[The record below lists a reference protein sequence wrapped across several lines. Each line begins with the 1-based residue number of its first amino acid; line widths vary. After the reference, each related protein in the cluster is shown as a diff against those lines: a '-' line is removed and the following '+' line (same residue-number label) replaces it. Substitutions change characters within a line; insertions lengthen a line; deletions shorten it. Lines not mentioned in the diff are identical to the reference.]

1 MRPSDND
8 PFDLGFDAAD
18 EFTTGAS
25 DPWRTSAPPSLNP
38 AMGGFD
44 DPFAD
49 FPPARP
55 ETPQPRAP
63 QAQAPRQVPQVQAS
77 QIQAAQAQAQAP
89 QAPPP
94 QQQRAPQRAP
104 EPVAV
109 AYQDHD
115 LDIAEIAPP
124 APQASPAPVYHE
136 PIADSGLGDAAI
148 PRITIHAFCAR
159 PETAALVET
168 AAADR
173 RMARASTVVRDGGLE
188 AAVEYYQNQ
197 PTPSLVMVE
206 TNDSAQRL
214 LHLLDSLAQVCD
226 PGTKVVV
233 LGQTN
238 DIALYREL
246 IRRGVSE
253 YLTQPLGPLQ
263 VIRAVG
269 GLYADPSAPFV
280 GRQIA
285 FVGAKGGVG
294 SSTLSHNFA
303 WAMAE
308 KMQTATVLV
317 DLDLAFGTAGLDFNQ
332 DPLQGVLDALSQPDR
347 LDPVLM
353 DRMMVRCGDRLSL
366 FAAPASL
373 DDDYEF
379 DADAYE
385 EVTQKIRGAA
395 PFVVLDIPHIWNAA
409 ARRVLVGSD
418 DLVVVATPDLASL
431 RNAKNIID
439 LVKGARPNDVPP
451 RLVLNQV
458 GVPGRPEIP
467 VKDFGEALGVQPSL
481 VLPFDPKPYGMAA
494 NNGQMLAEVAPKSK
508 AAEGLEHLARL
519 ISRREPPPSQ
529 KSSMLSGLFKKK

>member
-1 MRPSDND
+1 MRPTDND

-25 DPWRTSAPPSLNP
+25 DPWRSSAPSLTP
-38 AMGGFD
+38 AGGFD

-55 ETPQPRAP
+55 RDDAPPARAP
-63 QAQAPRQVPQVQAS
+63 QSAAPATRPTPRPPQSAPS
-77 QIQAAQAQAQAP
+77 QAAQAPVQ
-89 QAPPP
+89 
-94 QQQRAPQRAP
+94 PQRARASQ
-104 EPVAV
+104 PVAETP
-109 AYQDHD
+109 DNDDRD
-115 LDIAEIAPP
+115 LDFAPP
-124 APQASPAPVYHE
+124 EQAAPVYHE
-136 PIADSGLGDAAI
+136 PIADNGMGDAAI
-148 PRITIHAFCAR
+148 PRITLHAFCAR
-159 PETAALVET
+159 PETAKLIEH

-173 RMARASTVVRDGGLE
+173 RMARASTIVRDGGLE
-188 AAVEYYQNQ
+188 AAVDYYQNQ

-206 TNDSAQRL
+206 TTDTAQRL

-233 LGQTN
+233 VGQTN

-246 IRRGVSE
+246 MRRGVSE
-253 YLTQPLGPLQ
+253 YLTQPLSPLQ
-263 VIRAVG
+263 VIRAVSA
-269 GLYADPSAPFV
+269 LYADPSAPFV

-294 SSTLSHNFA
+294 ASTLAHNFA

-353 DRMMVRCGDRLSL
+353 DRMMVRCADRLSL

-379 DADAYE
+379 DADTYE

-395 PFVVLDIPHIWNAA
+395 PFVVLDIPHAWNAA
-409 ARRVLVGSD
+409 TRRVLVGSD

-439 LVKGARPNDVPP
+439 LVKGSRPNDVPP

-467 VKDFGEALGVQPSL
+467 VKDFGDALGVQPSL
-481 VLPFDPKPYGMAA
+481 VLPFDPKPYGQAA

-519 ISRREPPPSQ
+519 ISRREPPAVQ
-529 KSSMLSGLFKKK
+529 KTSMLSGLFKKK

>member
-1 MRPSDND
+1 MRPTEND

-25 DPWRTSAPPSLNP
+25 DPWRSSAPSLTP
-38 AMGGFD
+38 AGGFE
-44 DPFAD
+44 DPFAE

-55 ETPQPRAP
+55 REETPPPARSPQVAPLTTRPTP
-63 QAQAPRQVPQVQAS
+63 QARAAAPVVSR
-77 QIQAAQAQAQAP
+77 
-89 QAPPP
+89 
-94 QQQRAPQRAP
+94 
-104 EPVAV
+104 AV
-109 AYQDHD
+109 AGDYDD
-115 LDIAEIAPP
+115 RDPDPSVSASAGP
-124 APQASPAPVYHE
+124 APAYDE
-136 PIADSGLGDAAI
+136 PIADSGLGDAVI

-159 PETAALVET
+159 PETAALIEK

-173 RMARASTVVRDGGLE
+173 RMSRAAVIVRDGGLE
-188 AAVEYYQNQ
+188 AAVDYYQNQ

-206 TNDSAQRL
+206 TLDGAQRL

-233 LGQTN
+233 VGQTN

-246 IRRGVSE
+246 MRRGVSE

-269 GLYADPSAPFV
+269 ALYADPAAPFI

-294 SSTLSHNFA
+294 ASTLAHNFA
-303 WAMAE
+303 WSMAE

-353 DRMMVRCGDRLSL
+353 DRMMVRCADRLSL

-373 DDDYEF
+373 DGDYEF
-379 DADAYE
+379 GPDAFE

-395 PFVVLDIPHIWNAA
+395 PFVVLDLPHVWNAWS
-409 ARRVLVGSD
+409 RRVLIGSD

-439 LVKGARPNDVPP
+439 LVKGSRPNDAPP

-481 VLPFDPKPYGMAA
+481 VLPFDPKPYGLAA

-519 ISRREPPPSQ
+519 ISRREPPPTQ
-529 KSSMLSGLFKKK
+529 KTSLFSGLFKKK

>member
-1 MRPSDND
+1 MRPTDSD

-25 DPWRTSAPPSLNP
+25 DPWRASAPPSLSP
-38 AMGGFD
+38 VGGFD
-44 DPFAD
+44 DPFAE

-55 ETPQPRAP
+55 RDDAPSARAPATRPTPQPAAQLATRPAAPQPAAPPAAAQRRAP
-63 QAQAPRQVPQVQAS
+63 QPV
-77 QIQAAQAQAQAP
+77 AA
-89 QAPPP
+89 
-94 QQQRAPQRAP
+94 AP
-104 EPVAV
+104 ERDDREFDIPAEAPVA
-109 AYQDHD
+109 APTYQ
-115 LDIAEIAPP
+115 
-124 APQASPAPVYHE
+124 E
-136 PIADSGLGDAAI
+136 PIADDGLGDAVI
-148 PRITIHAFCAR
+148 PRITIHAFYAR
-159 PETAALVET
+159 PETAALIEQT
-168 AAADR
+168 AADR

-206 TNDSAQRL
+206 TTESAQRL

-233 LGQTN
+233 VGQTN

-263 VIRAVG
+263 VIRAIG
-269 GLYADPSAPFV
+269 ALYADPSAPFV

-294 SSTLSHNFA
+294 ASTLAHNFA
-303 WAMAE
+303 WSMAE

-332 DPLQGVLDALSQPDR
+332 DPLQGVLDALTQPDR

-373 DDDYEF
+373 DDDYEIS
-379 DADAYE
+379 ADAFE
-385 EVTQKIRGAA
+385 EATQKIRGAA
-395 PFVVLDIPHIWNAA
+395 PFVVLDIPHVWNAWS
-409 ARRVLVGSD
+409 RRVLTGSD

-439 LVKGARPNDVPP
+439 LVKGSRPNDVPP

-481 VLPFDPKPYGMAA
+481 VLPFDPKPYGQAA

-519 ISRREPPPSQ
+519 ISRREPPAPQ

>member
-1 MRPSDND
+1 MRPTDND

-18 EFTTGAS
+18 EFTTGAG
-25 DPWRTSAPPSLNP
+25 DPWRSSAPSLTP
-38 AMGGFD
+38 AGGFE

-55 ETPQPRAP
+55 REDT
-63 QAQAPRQVPQVQAS
+63 
-77 QIQAAQAQAQAP
+77 
-89 QAPPP
+89 
-94 QQQRAPQRAP
+94 
-104 EPVAV
+104 
-109 AYQDHD
+109 
-115 LDIAEIAPP
+115 APP
-124 APQASPAPVYHE
+124 ARSSQVAPPTTRPTPQARPAQPPAPAPSVNDYDDRSLDIPAGASSAPAPAYDE
-136 PIADSGLGDAAI
+136 PIADSGLGDAVI

-159 PETAALVET
+159 PETAALIEK

-173 RMARASTVVRDGGLE
+173 RMSRAATIVRDGGLE
-188 AAVEYYQNQ
+188 AAVDYYQNQ

-206 TNDSAQRL
+206 TLDGAQRL

-233 LGQTN
+233 VGQTN

-246 IRRGVSE
+246 MRRGVSE

-269 GLYADPSAPFV
+269 ALYADPAAPFT

-294 SSTLSHNFA
+294 ASTLAHNFA

-353 DRMMVRCGDRLSL
+353 DRMMVRCADRLSL

-379 DADAYE
+379 GADAFE

-395 PFVVLDIPHIWNAA
+395 PFVVLDLPHVWNAWS
-409 ARRVLVGSD
+409 RRVLIGSD
-418 DLVVVATPDLASL
+418 ELVVVATPDLASL

-439 LVKGARPNDVPP
+439 LVRGSRPNDAPP

-481 VLPFDPKPYGMAA
+481 VLPFDPKPYGQAA

-519 ISRREPPPSQ
+519 ISRREPPPAQ
-529 KSSMLSGLFKKK
+529 KTSMFSGLFKKK

>member
-25 DPWRTSAPPSLNP
+25 DPWRASAPPSLNP
-38 AMGGFD
+38 TVGGFD

-55 ETPQPRAP
+55 EGGQPRAP
-63 QAQAPRQVPQVQAS
+63 QAPRP
-77 QIQAAQAQAQAP
+77 AP
-89 QAPPP
+89 QAPSQPQAQRAAPAPQPPP
-94 QQQRAPQRAP
+94 QRRAPQP
-104 EPVAV
+104 AV
-109 AYQDHD
+109 AALDDD
-115 LDIAEIAPP
+115 LDIAEA
-124 APQASPAPVYHE
+124 AAPVYHE
-136 PIADSGLGDAAI
+136 PISDGGLGDAAI

-159 PETAALVET
+159 PETAALVEH

-173 RMARASTVVRDGGLE
+173 RMARASTIVRDGGLE
-188 AAVEYYQNQ
+188 AAVDYYQNQ

-206 TNDSAQRL
+206 TIDGAQRL

-246 IRRGVSE
+246 MRRGVSE
-253 YLTQPLGPLQ
+253 YLTQPLSPLQ

-269 GLYADPSAPFV
+269 GLYADPSAPFI

-294 SSTLSHNFA
+294 ASTLAHNFA

-332 DPLQGVLDALSQPDR
+332 DPLQGVLDALTQPDR

-366 FAAPASL
+366 FAAPATL
-373 DDDYEF
+373 DDDY
-379 DADAYE
+379 DIGADAYE
-385 EVTQKIRGAA
+385 EATQKIRGAA
-395 PFVVLDIPHIWNAA
+395 PFVVLDIPHVWNAA
-409 ARRVLVGSD
+409 TRRVLVGSD

-439 LVKGARPNDVPP
+439 LVKASRPNDVPP

-481 VLPFDPKPYGMAA
+481 VLPFDPKPYGQAA

-529 KSSMLSGLFKKK
+529 KSSVLSGLFKKK

>member
-1 MRPSDND
+1 MRPTDND

-18 EFTTGAS
+18 EFTTGAN
-25 DPWRTSAPPSLNP
+25 DPWRSSAPSLTP
-38 AMGGFD
+38 TGGFE

-49 FPPARP
+49 FPPAS
-55 ETPQPRAP
+55 PRED
-63 QAQAPRQVPQVQAS
+63 
-77 QIQAAQAQAQAP
+77 
-89 QAPPP
+89 APPP
-94 QQQRAPQRAP
+94 ARSPRAVPPATRPTPQARPVQQTRPVQQSAPVMTRDIGDRDFDRAP
-104 EPVAV
+104 ELAAP
-109 AYQDHD
+109 AY
-115 LDIAEIAPP
+115 P
-124 APQASPAPVYHE
+124 E

-159 PETAALVET
+159 AETAALIKQ

-173 RMARASTVVRDGGLE
+173 RMSRAATIVRDGGLE
-188 AAVEYYQNQ
+188 AAVDYYQNQ

-206 TNDSAQRL
+206 TLDGAQRL
-214 LHLLDSLAQVCD
+214 LHMLDALAQVCD

-233 LGQTN
+233 VGQTN

-269 GLYADPSAPFV
+269 ALYADPAAPFI

-294 SSTLSHNFA
+294 ASTLAHNFA
-303 WAMAE
+303 WTMAE
-308 KMQTATVLV
+308 TMQTATVLV

-332 DPLQGVLDALSQPDR
+332 DPLQGVLDALNQPDR

-373 DDDYEF
+373 DGDYEF
-379 DADAYE
+379 APDAFE

-395 PFVVLDIPHIWNAA
+395 PFVVLDMPHVWNAWS
-409 ARRVLVGSD
+409 RRVLIGSD

-439 LVKGARPNDVPP
+439 LVRGSRPNDAPP
-451 RLVLNQV
+451 RLLLNQV

-481 VLPFDPKPYGMAA
+481 VLPFDPKPYGQAA

-519 ISRREPPPSQ
+519 ISRREPPPAQ
-529 KSSMLSGLFKKK
+529 KSSLFSGLFKKK

>member
-1 MRPSDND
+1 MRPTDND

-25 DPWRTSAPPSLNP
+25 DPWRSSAPSLTP
-38 AMGGFD
+38 AGGFD

-55 ETPQPRAP
+55 HDEAPPARAP
-63 QAQAPRQVPQVQAS
+63 QAAPPITRP
-77 QIQAAQAQAQAP
+77 QAQPRPAQP
-89 QAPPP
+89 QA
-94 QQQRAPQRAP
+94 QQRAPQPAAAAAP
-104 EPVAV
+104 
-109 AYQDHD
+109 DLHDRD
-115 LDIAEIAPP
+115 LDIVSPP
-124 APQASPAPVYHE
+124 APAAAAPVYNE
-136 PIADSGLGDAAI
+136 PIPDNGMGEAVI
-148 PRITIHAFCAR
+148 PRITLHAFCAR
-159 PETAALVET
+159 PETMALIEH

-206 TNDSAQRL
+206 TNDTAQRL

-233 LGQTN
+233 VGQTN

-253 YLTQPLGPLQ
+253 YLTQPLSPLQ

-269 GLYADPSAPFV
+269 GLYADPSAPFI

-294 SSTLSHNFA
+294 ASTLSHNFA

-332 DPLQGVLDALSQPDR
+332 DPLQGVLDALNQPDR

-379 DADAYE
+379 GADAYE

-395 PFVVLDIPHIWNAA
+395 PFVVLDIPHVWNAA
-409 ARRVLVGSD
+409 SRRVLVGSD
-418 DLVVVATPDLASL
+418 ELVVVATPDLASL

-439 LVKGARPNDVPP
+439 LVKGSRPNDVPP

-481 VLPFDPKPYGMAA
+481 VLPFDPKPYGQAA

-519 ISRREPPPSQ
+519 ISRREPPPVQ
-529 KSSMLSGLFKKK
+529 KTSMLSGLFKKK

>member
-1 MRPSDND
+1 MRPSDSD

-18 EFTTGAS
+18 EFTTGAN
-25 DPWRTSAPPSLNP
+25 DPWRASAPPSLNP
-38 AMGGFD
+38 TVGGFD

-55 ETPQPRAP
+55 EGPQAPRTAPQPQPQPQAQRAAPPPQPPPQPRAP
-63 QAQAPRQVPQVQAS
+63 RPAAVQ
-77 QIQAAQAQAQAP
+77 
-89 QAPPP
+89 
-94 QQQRAPQRAP
+94 
-104 EPVAV
+104 
-109 AYQDHD
+109 DDD
-115 LDIAEIAPP
+115 LDVAEAAAP
-124 APQASPAPVYHE
+124 AAPVYHE
-136 PIADSGLGDAAI
+136 PISDGGLGDAAI

-159 PETAALVET
+159 PETAALVEH

-173 RMARASTVVRDGGLE
+173 RMARASTIVRDGGLE
-188 AAVEYYQNQ
+188 AAVDYYQNQ

-206 TNDSAQRL
+206 TTDGAQRL

-246 IRRGVSE
+246 MRRGVSE
-253 YLTQPLGPLQ
+253 YLTQPLSPLQ

-294 SSTLSHNFA
+294 ASTLAHNFA

-332 DPLQGVLDALSQPDR
+332 DPLQGVLDALTQPDR

-366 FAAPASL
+366 FAAPATL
-373 DDDYEF
+373 DDDY
-379 DADAYE
+379 DIGADAYE
-385 EVTQKIRGAA
+385 EATQKIRGAA
-395 PFVVLDIPHIWNAA
+395 PFVVLDIPHVWNAA
-409 ARRVLVGSD
+409 TRRVLVGSD
-418 DLVVVATPDLASL
+418 DLVVVAMPDLASL

-439 LVKGARPNDVPP
+439 LVKASRPNDVPP

-467 VKDFGEALGVQPSL
+467 VKDFGEALGIQPSL
-481 VLPFDPKPYGMAA
+481 VLPFDPKPYGQAA
-494 NNGQMLAEVAPKSK
+494 NNGQMLAEVAP
-508 AAEGLEHLARL
+508 
-519 ISRREPPPSQ
+519 SRRPPRAWSTWRA
-529 KSSMLSGLFKKK
+529 

>member
-1 MRPSDND
+1 MRPTEND

-25 DPWRTSAPPSLNP
+25 DPWRSSAPSLTP
-38 AMGGFD
+38 AGGFE

-55 ETPQPRAP
+55 REDAAPPTRSSQAAPLTTRPTPQARPVQPAAP
-63 QAQAPRQVPQVQAS
+63 VTSAS
-77 QIQAAQAQAQAP
+77 DDDD
-89 QAPPP
+89 
-94 QQQRAPQRAP
+94 R
-104 EPVAV
+104 
-109 AYQDHD
+109 D
-115 LDIAEIAPP
+115 LDVPSSTSSGP
-124 APQASPAPVYHE
+124 APTYNE
-136 PIADSGLGDAAI
+136 PIADSGLGDAVI

-159 PETAALVET
+159 PETAALIEK

-173 RMARASTVVRDGGLE
+173 RMSRAATIVRDGGLE
-188 AAVEYYQNQ
+188 AAVDYYQNQ

-206 TNDSAQRL
+206 TLDGAQRL

-233 LGQTN
+233 VGQTN

-246 IRRGVSE
+246 MRRGVSE

-269 GLYADPSAPFV
+269 ALYADPAAPFT

-294 SSTLSHNFA
+294 ASTLAHNFA

-353 DRMMVRCGDRLSL
+353 DRMMVRCADRLSL

-379 DADAYE
+379 GADAFE
-385 EVTQKIRGAA
+385 EITQKIRGAA
-395 PFVVLDIPHIWNAA
+395 PFVVLDLPHVWNAWS
-409 ARRVLVGSD
+409 RRVLIGSD
-418 DLVVVATPDLASL
+418 ELVVVATPDLASL

-439 LVKGARPNDVPP
+439 LVKGSRPNDAPP

-481 VLPFDPKPYGMAA
+481 VLPFDPKPYGQAA

-519 ISRREPPPSQ
+519 ISRREPPPAQ
-529 KSSMLSGLFKKK
+529 KTSLFSGLFKKK

>member
-1 MRPSDND
+1 MRPTDND

-25 DPWRTSAPPSLNP
+25 DPWRSSAPSLTP
-38 AMGGFD
+38 AGGFE

-55 ETPQPRAP
+55 RDDAPTARAP
-63 QAQAPRQVPQVQAS
+63 QAAIPATRPTPRPPQSAP
-77 QIQAAQAQAQAP
+77 AP
-89 QAPPP
+89 VP
-94 QQQRAPQRAP
+94 QQQRARAP
-104 EPVAV
+104 QLVAETP
-109 AYQDHD
+109 DHD
-115 LDIAEIAPP
+115 DRDLDFAPP
-124 APQASPAPVYHE
+124 ETVAAPAYHE
-136 PIADSGLGDAAI
+136 PIADNGMGDAAI
-148 PRITIHAFCAR
+148 PRITLHAFCAR
-159 PETAALVET
+159 PETAKLIEH

-173 RMARASTVVRDGGLE
+173 RMARASTIVRDGGLE
-188 AAVEYYQNQ
+188 AAVDYYQNQ

-206 TNDSAQRL
+206 TTDTAQRL

-233 LGQTN
+233 VGQTN

-246 IRRGVSE
+246 MRRGVSE
-253 YLTQPLGPLQ
+253 YLTQPLSPLQ

-269 GLYADPSAPFV
+269 ALYADPSAPFV

-294 SSTLSHNFA
+294 ASTLAHNFA

-353 DRMMVRCGDRLSL
+353 DRMMVRCADRLSL

-379 DADAYE
+379 DADTYE

-395 PFVVLDIPHIWNAA
+395 PFVVLDIPHAWNAA
-409 ARRVLVGSD
+409 TRRVLVGSD

-439 LVKGARPNDVPP
+439 LVKTSRPNDVPP

-467 VKDFGEALGVQPSL
+467 VKDFGDALGVQPSL
-481 VLPFDPKPYGMAA
+481 VLPFDPKPYGQAA

-519 ISRREPPPSQ
+519 ISRREPPVAQ
-529 KSSMLSGLFKKK
+529 KTSMLSGLFKKK

>member
-1 MRPSDND
+1 MRPTDND

-18 EFTTGAS
+18 EFTTGAN
-25 DPWRTSAPPSLNP
+25 DPWRASAPPALAP
-38 AMGGFD
+38 AVGGFD

-55 ETPQPRAP
+55 QEAATRPQPTARPAAQPLAPPAPPARAP
-63 QAQAPRQVPQVQAS
+63 AAAP
-77 QIQAAQAQAQAP
+77 AP
-89 QAPPP
+89 VDDF
-94 QQQRAPQRAP
+94 R
-104 EPVAV
+104 
-109 AYQDHD
+109 D
-115 LDIAEIAPP
+115 LDIAVSP
-124 APQASPAPVYHE
+124 PQAAYDA
-136 PIADSGLGDAAI
+136 PIAEAAGLHEAGIGEAGMGEAVI
-148 PRITIHAFCAR
+148 PRISIHAFCVR
-159 PETAALVET
+159 PETAALIQQ
-168 AAADR
+168 AANDR
-173 RMARASTVVRDGGLE
+173 RMVRASTTVREGGLE
-188 AAVEYYQNQ
+188 AAVEHYQNQ
-197 PTPSLVMVE
+197 PTPSLVLVE
-206 TNDSAQRL
+206 SADGAQRL

-233 LGQTN
+233 VGQTN

-246 IRRGVSE
+246 MRRGVSE
-253 YLTQPLGPLQ
+253 YITQPRSPLQ

-269 GLYADPSAPFV
+269 ALYADPAAPFV

-294 SSTLSHNFA
+294 ASTLAHNFA
-303 WAMAE
+303 WSMAE
-308 KMQTATVLV
+308 KMQTATVLA

-332 DPLQGVLDALSQPDR
+332 DPVQGVLDALTQPDR

-366 FAAPASL
+366 FAAPSTL
-373 DDDYEF
+373 DDDYEIG
-379 DADAYE
+379 ADAFE

-395 PFVVLDIPHIWNAA
+395 PFVVLDVPHVWGAWT
-409 ARRVLVGSD
+409 RRVLLGSD

-439 LVKGARPNDVPP
+439 LVRGARPNDAPP

-481 VLPFDPKPYGMAA
+481 VLPFDPKPYGQAA

-519 ISRREPPPSQ
+519 ISRRDPPAPQ
-529 KSSMLSGLFKKK
+529 KTSMLSGLFKKK

>member
-25 DPWRTSAPPSLNP
+25 DPWRASAPPALNP
-38 AMGGFD
+38 AVGGFD

-55 ETPQPRAP
+55 EAQAPRAPQPQRAAPQAQAP
-63 QAQAPRQVPQVQAS
+63 QAQAPR
-77 QIQAAQAQAQAP
+77 AAA
-89 QAPPP
+89 PP
-94 QQQRAPQRAP
+94 QQQQRPPQPQRAPQQRAP
-104 EPVAV
+104 EPVA
-109 AYQDHD
+109 YDDHD
-115 LDIAEIAPP
+115 VDIVEAAP
-124 APQASPAPVYHE
+124 APAVYHE
-136 PIADSGLGDAAI
+136 TLSDGGLGEAAI

-159 PETAALVET
+159 PETAAMVEH

-206 TNDSAQRL
+206 TTDSAQRL

-246 IRRGVSE
+246 MRRGVSE

-294 SSTLSHNFA
+294 ASTLSHNFA

-366 FAAPASL
+366 FAAPAAL
-373 DDDYEF
+373 DDDYEIS
-379 DADAYE
+379 ADAYE

-395 PFVVLDIPHIWNAA
+395 PFVVLDLPHVWNAA

-439 LVKGARPNDVPP
+439 LVKGSRPNDVPP

-481 VLPFDPKPYGMAA
+481 VLPFDPKPYGLAA

>member
-1 MRPSDND
+1 MRPTDND

-25 DPWRTSAPPSLNP
+25 DPWRSSAPSLTP
-38 AMGGFD
+38 AGGFD

-55 ETPQPRAP
+55 RDDAPPPRAP
-63 QAQAPRQVPQVQAS
+63 QGAAPATRPTPRPP
-77 QIQAAQAQAQAP
+77 QAAQAPA
-89 QAPPP
+89 P
-94 QQQRAPQRAP
+94 QQQRARAP
-104 EPVAV
+104 QPVA
-109 AYQDHD
+109 ATPDYDDRD
-115 LDIAEIAPP
+115 LDFAPP
-124 APQASPAPVYHE
+124 EPAAPVYHE
-136 PIADSGLGDAAI
+136 PIADSGMGDAAI
-148 PRITIHAFCAR
+148 PRISLHAFCAR
-159 PETAALVET
+159 PETAKLIEH

-173 RMARASTVVRDGGLE
+173 RMARASTIVREGGLE

-206 TNDSAQRL
+206 TTDTAQRL

-233 LGQTN
+233 VGQTN

-246 IRRGVSE
+246 MRRGVSE
-253 YLTQPLGPLQ
+253 YLTQPLSPLQ

-269 GLYADPSAPFV
+269 ALYADPSAPFV

-294 SSTLSHNFA
+294 ASTLAHNFA

-379 DADAYE
+379 DADTYE

-395 PFVVLDIPHIWNAA
+395 PFAVLDIPHAWNAA
-409 ARRVLVGSD
+409 TRRVLVGSD

-439 LVKGARPNDVPP
+439 LVKGSRPNDVPP

-467 VKDFGEALGVQPSL
+467 VKDFGDALGVQPSL
-481 VLPFDPKPYGMAA
+481 VLPFDPKPYGQAA

-519 ISRREPPPSQ
+519 ISRREPPAVQ
-529 KSSMLSGLFKKK
+529 KTSMLSGLFKKK

>member
-1 MRPSDND
+1 MRPTDND

-25 DPWRTSAPPSLNP
+25 DPWRSAAPSLTP
-38 AMGGFD
+38 AGGFE

-55 ETPQPRAP
+55 RDDAAPPARAP
-63 QAQAPRQVPQVQAS
+63 QA
-77 QIQAAQAQAQAP
+77 
-89 QAPPP
+89 APPVTRP
-94 QQQRAPQRAP
+94 QQQQRQPQPQPQRAPQP
-104 EPVAV
+104 AV
-109 AYQDHD
+109 AEYDRD
-115 LDIAEIAPP
+115 LDIAPKAPP
-124 APQASPAPVYHE
+124 APAEPVYHE
-136 PIADSGLGDAAI
+136 PIADNGMGEAVI
-148 PRITIHAFCAR
+148 PRISLHAFCAR
-159 PETAALVET
+159 PETMALIEH

-173 RMARASTVVRDGGLE
+173 RMARASTIVRDGGLE

-206 TNDSAQRL
+206 TTDTAQRL

-233 LGQTN
+233 VGQTN

-253 YLTQPLGPLQ
+253 YLTQPLSPLQ

-269 GLYADPSAPFV
+269 ALYADPAAPFV

-294 SSTLSHNFA
+294 ASTLAHNFA
-303 WAMAE
+303 WSMAE
-308 KMQTATVLV
+308 KMQTATVLA

-332 DPLQGVLDALSQPDR
+332 DPLQGMLDALSQPDR

-366 FAAPASL
+366 FAAPATL
-373 DDDYEF
+373 DDDYEIT
-379 DADAYE
+379 ADAFE

-395 PFVVLDIPHIWNAA
+395 PFVVLDIPHVWGAWT
-409 ARRVLVGSD
+409 RRVLVGSD
-418 DLVVVATPDLASL
+418 ELVVVATPDLASL

-439 LVKGARPNDVPP
+439 LVKGSRPNDVPP

-481 VLPFDPKPYGMAA
+481 VLPFDPKPYGLAA

-519 ISRREPPPSQ
+519 ISRREPPPVQ
-529 KSSMLSGLFKKK
+529 KTSMLSGLFKKK

>member
-1 MRPSDND
+1 MRPTDND

-25 DPWRTSAPPSLNP
+25 DPWRSSAPSLTP
-38 AMGGFD
+38 AGGFD

-55 ETPQPRAP
+55 RDDAPPPRAP
-63 QAQAPRQVPQVQAS
+63 QAAPPATRPQQ
-77 QIQAAQAQAQAP
+77 QQRAP
-89 QAPPP
+89 QPQPQRAP
-94 QQQRAPQRAP
+94 QQQRAPQ
-104 EPVAV
+104 PVA
-109 AYQDHD
+109 AAPDYDRD
-115 LDIAEIAPP
+115 LDIAPKTPNTSQGAPAEP
-124 APQASPAPVYHE
+124 AYHE
-136 PIADSGLGDAAI
+136 PIADSGMGEAVI
-148 PRITIHAFCAR
+148 PRISVHAFCAR
-159 PETAALVET
+159 PETMALIEH

-173 RMARASTVVRDGGLE
+173 RMARASTIVRDGGLE

-206 TNDSAQRL
+206 TTDTAQRL

-233 LGQTN
+233 VGQTN

-253 YLTQPLGPLQ
+253 YLTQPLSPLQ

-269 GLYADPSAPFV
+269 ALYADPSAPFI

-294 SSTLSHNFA
+294 ASTLAHNFA
-303 WAMAE
+303 WSMAE
-308 KMQTATVLV
+308 KMQTATVMV

-332 DPLQGVLDALSQPDR
+332 DPLQGVLDALTQPDR

-366 FAAPASL
+366 FAAPATL
-373 DDDYEF
+373 DDDYEIS
-379 DADAYE
+379 ADAYE

-395 PFVVLDIPHIWNAA
+395 PFVVLDVPHAWGAWT
-409 ARRVLVGSD
+409 RRVLLGSD

-481 VLPFDPKPYGMAA
+481 VLPFDPKPYGLAA

-519 ISRREPPPSQ
+519 ISRREPPPVQ

>member
-1 MRPSDND
+1 MRPTDND

-25 DPWRTSAPPSLNP
+25 DPWRTSAPSLSP
-38 AMGGFD
+38 AVGGFE

-55 ETPQPRAP
+55 RDEAAPPARAPQQPAAQTRPAQQPRA
-63 QAQAPRQVPQVQAS
+63 AQPAATAP
-77 QIQAAQAQAQAP
+77 AP
-89 QAPPP
+89 A
-94 QQQRAPQRAP
+94 RDDYDRS
-104 EPVAV
+104 
-109 AYQDHD
+109 
-115 LDIAEIAPP
+115 LDIPEEVQTAAP
-124 APQASPAPVYHE
+124 APTYHE
-136 PIADSGLGDAAI
+136 PIAESGLGDAVI
-148 PRITIHAFCAR
+148 PRITIHAFWAR
-159 PETAALVET
+159 PETAKLVET

-173 RMARASTVVRDGGLE
+173 RMARASTLVREGGLE

-206 TNDSAQRL
+206 TNDTAQRL

-233 LGQTN
+233 IGQTN

-246 IRRGVSE
+246 MRRGVSE
-253 YLTQPLGPLQ
+253 YLTQPLSPLQ

-269 GLYADPSAPFV
+269 GLYADPSAPFI

-294 SSTLSHNFA
+294 ASTLAHNFA
-303 WAMAE
+303 WSMAE
-308 KMQTATVLV
+308 RMQTATVLV

-332 DPLQGVLDALSQPDR
+332 DPLQGVLDALTQPDR

-366 FAAPASL
+366 FAAPAAL

-379 DADAYE
+379 DADTYE

-395 PFVVLDIPHIWNAA
+395 PFVVLDIPHVWNAA
-409 ARRVLVGSD
+409 TRRVLVGSD

-439 LVKGARPNDVPP
+439 LVKGSRPNDVPP

-467 VKDFGEALGVQPSL
+467 VKDFGDALGIQPSL
-481 VLPFDPKPYGMAA
+481 VLPFDPKPYGQAA

-519 ISRREPPPSQ
+519 ISRREPPQIQ
-529 KSSMLSGLFKKK
+529 KTSMLSGLFKKK